1 MAKLLN
7 YAETKRIMIQYA
19 HEHTNPY
26 YFKYERVSKDAIEFL
41 ERKHYEAIKELV
53 DSQRGKGITI
63 KGR

>member
-1 MAKLLN
+1 
-7 YAETKRIMIQYA
+7 MIQYA